1 MTHPDTL
8 TAVSRRA
15 VFLDVDWTIL
25 RPVAAPVELWLAA
38 LEKRA
43 PTPLPVRSREAPI
56 TVLVPHHDRP
66 GVMFHRPAVI
76 RALGNLPADVAMY
89 WLTSWM
95 TNPERLNQL
104 QADLK
109 LPADRIRT
117 APLPDGISASRAG
130 LPTTARL
137 VQHWKFQTVAN
148 FLRTH
153 ADTDVLWIDDE
164 VGRFVHHLLA
174 ADLQPRL
181 HFLRPASWNSIL
193 TEADAARVGR
203 WATGDIPVL
212 RDDRNDRNDYR
223 WETTRD

>member
-8 TAVSRRA
+8 TARSPRA

-25 RPVAAPVELWLAA
+25 RPFAAPVELWLSA
-38 LEKRA
+38 LEKRT

-95 TNPERLNQL
+95 TNPERLTQL

-109 LPADRIRT
+109 LPADRIRA
-117 APLPDGISASRAG
+117 APLPAGISASRAG
-130 LPTTARL
+130 LPTSARL
-137 VQHWKFQTVAN
+137 VQHWKFQTVAH
-148 FLRTH
+148 FLRIH
-153 ADTDVLWIDDE
+153 ADADVLWIDDE
-164 VGRFVHHLLA
+164 VGRFVHHHLA

-181 HFLRPASWNSIL
+181 HFLRPASWNSLL

-203 WATGDIPVL
+203 WATGEISLL
-212 RDDRNDRNDYR
+212 RDDRSDRNDYA
-223 WETTRD
+223 WESNRG

>member
-1 MTHPDTL
+1 MTNPDAL
-8 TAVSRRA
+8 TSQSRRA

-25 RPVAAPVELWLAA
+25 RPVATPVELWLSA
-38 LEKRA
+38 LEKRT

-76 RALGNLPADVAMY
+76 RALGNIPTDVEIF

-95 TNPERLNQL
+95 TNPERLTQL

-109 LPADRIRT
+109 LPANRIR
-117 APLPDGISASRAG
+117 AARLPAGISASRAG
-130 LPTTARL
+130 LPTSARL
-137 VQHWKFQTVAN
+137 VQHWKFQTVAH
-148 FLRTH
+148 FLRTC

-174 ADLQPRL
+174 TDL
-181 HFLRPASWNSIL
+181 
-193 TEADAARVGR
+193 
-203 WATGDIPVL
+203 
-212 RDDRNDRNDYR
+212 
-223 WETTRD
+223 